1 MLLLSSQTTKQRADR
16 QHFLAN
22 PDIVEGELDR
32 LLHSTTDPKERAAD
46 MRHALLHMMFPE
58 RYERIISTRDKEWIV
73 QKYGSVIPPDA
84 STADLDGQLR
94 AIRSHFEALPKYR
107 DGFDFYDLKTEWRP
121 AGKNSDEDDGDN
133 DRGRGEQRSHVW
145 IFQANPELYKI
156 RDAVRGLSEQTWL
169 VAQHRDQIRP

>member
-1 MLLLSSQTTKQRADR
+1 MSCSEPIWKRFSSTIGDPVASRVQDR
-16 QHFLAN
+16 QAFLAN
-22 PDIVEGELDR
+22 PDMVQGELDR

-73 QKYGSVIPPDA
+73 QKYGSVIPPDV

-107 DGFDFYDLKTEWRP
+107 DGFDFYDLKR
-121 AGKNSDEDDGDN
+121 DGSV
-133 DRGRGEQRSHVW
+133 G
-145 IFQANPELYKI
+145 
-156 RDAVRGLSEQTWL
+156 
-169 VAQHRDQIRP
+169 